1 MDEEV
6 LRGSL
11 SSEQKLNKCVILQL
25 NYEKLF
31 LISAMLFLK

>member
-11 SSEQKLNKCVILQL
+11 SSEKKLNKCVILQP